1 MAPNKLSILAYNAN
15 KDKGNVPEIVDVEVK
30 AIANKVRDKGLSNAW
45 RKNKKPL
52 KEQITIRDGN
62 LMTQNAMRK
71 QLRKYYQGVN
81 DDHHFYYP
89 GVLTFIINLKNTRE
103 KNYTD
108 GFPVPLI
115 QDHEEV
121 DEFFRG
127 IHIDYERLINDTIN
141 EMTKDE
147 LIKFYN
153 NVFFHDEM
161 LWSEIPKEDDRHIMN
176 PRYFN
181 QGVEPRPRFEVD
193 GVIAAKKSKRKLKDK
208 LKDKLK
214 INKKGTKKQKS

>member
-15 KDKGNVPEIVDVEVK
+15 KDKGNVPEIVDTEVK
-30 AIANKVRDKGLSNAW
+30 TIADKVRDKGLSNAW

-62 LMTQNAMRK
+62 LMTKNAMRK
-71 QLRKYYQGVN
+71 QLRKYYEGVN

-108 GFPVPLI
+108 GFAVPLI

-127 IHIDYERLINDTIN
+127 IHIDYERLINDTVN
-141 EMTKDE
+141 EMTKEE

-161 LWSEIPKEDDRHIMN
+161 LWSEIPKEDDRHTMN

>member
-15 KDKGNVPEIVDVEVK
+15 KDKGNVPEIVDGEVK

-71 QLRKYYQGVN
+71 QLRKYYEGVN
-81 DDHHFYYP
+81 NDHHFYYP

-115 QDHEEV
+115 QNHEEV

-127 IHIDYERLINDTIN
+127 IYIDYERLINDTIN

-181 QGVEPRPRFEVD
+181 LGVAPIPRFDAD

-214 INKKGTKKQKS
+214 INKKGTKKQK

>member
-15 KDKGNVPEIVDVEVK
+15 KDKGNVPEIVDTEVK
-30 AIANKVRDKGLSNAW
+30 TIADKVRDKGLSNAW

-62 LMTQNAMRK
+62 LMTKKAMRK
-71 QLRKYYQGVN
+71 QLSKYYEGVN

-89 GVLTFIINLKNTRE
+89 GVLTFLINLKNTRE

-141 EMTKDE
+141 EMKKDE

-153 NVFFHDEM
+153 NVFFM
-161 LWSEIPKEDDRHIMN
+161 MKC
-176 PRYFN
+176 Y
-181 QGVEPRPRFEVD
+181 GV
-193 GVIAAKKSKRKLKDK
+193 KYQKRMID
-208 LKDKLK
+208 
-214 INKKGTKKQKS
+214 T

>member
-1 MAPNKLSILAYNAN
+1 MAPNKLLIIAYNAN
-15 KDKGNVPEIVDVEVK
+15 IDKGNVPEIVYNEVK
-30 AIANKVRDKGLSNAW
+30 TIANKVRDKGLSNAW

-71 QLRKYYQGVN
+71 QLRKYYEGVN
-81 DDHHFYYP
+81 NDHHFYYP

-115 QDHEEV
+115 QNHEEV

-127 IHIDYERLINDTIN
+127 IYIDYERLINDTIN

-181 QGVEPRPRFEVD
+181 LGVAPIPRFDAD

-214 INKKGTKKQKS
+214 INKKGTKKQK